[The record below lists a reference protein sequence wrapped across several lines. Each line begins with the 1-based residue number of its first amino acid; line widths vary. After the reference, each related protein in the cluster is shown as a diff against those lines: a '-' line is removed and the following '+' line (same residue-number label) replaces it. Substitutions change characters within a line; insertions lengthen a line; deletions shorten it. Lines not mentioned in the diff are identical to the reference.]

1 MRQAIFLLLI
11 LTQLMPWPII
21 AANMPRNIRTIT
33 INKTGEWGDKQEAV
47 YSDLT
52 RRVQK
57 WVENIESLDVQ
68 IAPSSKLIN
77 KGNLGRDKV
86 KLDLMESSQS
96 LLNGLLKGKDKSALK
111 SIANHLRDM
120 RTQAA
125 GQGEL
130 GPEIQTSLF
139 AEGALYWSNN
149 NFSAATETLRRAI
162 RIQPKGQLPSIVDWD
177 DSDWTSFN
185 SDAFESFVSSIQSRE
200 MRSCSLRIETN
211 VSPVVLKINGFLIE
225 NTGLVNLVPGDLHHL
240 EVQSPGFELKKSMI
254 GCQSSGSQLIKVEL
268 QKQRKSHS
276 RLSTDLDKNYQGG
289 TMILIEPKKEE
300 FKLLLY
306 TPGKDYDEIPLT
318 HPLKIADLKYDSIKS
333 TGPILTDA
341 AIEVF
346 EKHKLLAANFKV
358 NMTEPQIRHFS
369 LEGVSEESTQM
380 GWLKSPVFWGI
391 VGGVVLGGAITYFA
405 KRNQNSSISSNWE

>member
-1 MRQAIFLLLI
+1 MRQVIFLLLI
-11 LTQLMPWPII
+11 LTQLMPGPIV
-21 AANMPRNIRTIT
+21 AANMPRSIRTIT

-52 RRVQK
+52 KRVQK
-57 WVENIESLDVQ
+57 WIENIESLDVQ
-68 IAPSSKLIN
+68 VSSSSKLIN

-86 KLDLMESSQS
+86 KLGLMESSQR
-96 LLNGLLKGKDKSALK
+96 LLNGLLKGEDKSTLK
-111 SIANHLRDM
+111 SIAINLREM
-120 RTQAA
+120 RKRAA

-139 AEGALYWSNN
+139 AEGALYWSVNN
-149 NFSAATETLRRAI
+149 LSMAKEALRRAI

-185 SDAFESFVSSIQSRE
+185 SDGFESFVSSIQSKE
-200 MRSCSLRIETN
+200 MRSCSVRVETN
-211 VSPVVLKINGFLIE
+211 VSPAVIKINGFLIE
-225 NTGLVNLVPGDLHHL
+225 NAGLVNLVPGDLHHL
-240 EVQSPGFELKKSMI
+240 EVQSPGFELKKAMI
-254 GCQSSGSQLIKVEL
+254 GCQSSGSQSIKVEL
-268 QKQRKSHS
+268 KKQQKSNP
-276 RLSTDLDKNYQGG
+276 RLSTDLDRNYQGG

-318 HPLKIADLKYDSIKS
+318 HPLKIADLKFDSSKS
-333 TGPILTDA
+333 TGPILTGG

-346 EKHKLLAANFKV
+346 EKHKILASNFKV
-358 NMTEPQIRHFS
+358 NMTEPQIRHLS
-369 LEGVSEESTQM
+369 VEGVSEESTQM

-391 VGGVVLGGAITYFA
+391 VGGLVLGGAITYFA